1 MEGIY
6 LDYAATTP
14 IDPRV
19 KKAMDAVP
27 FGNPNSLHSFGQE
40 AQKMLDGA
48 REKIARCLNADFQDI
63 IFTGSATEANNL
75 ALRGVVAAAA
85 EHIHDRAHARPKI
98 IISAIEHESV
108 YETAKALEENGVVEC
123 VIVPVNENG
132 VVNIKRIEKEL
143 DERTV
148 LVSVMYVNNET
159 GSIQPIEEISK
170 IIKNF
175 RNLKSK
181 KDIVKK
187 NRNKKLEHE
196 KNEAI
201 HYPLFHT
208 DAVQA
213 FQYNDCDAPT
223 LGVDMLTLSAHK
235 LCGPKG
241 IGVLYVRN
249 RVDTMRE
256 MKPILTGGGQEFGV
270 RSGTQNVPGIVG
282 CAEAVEYAQSTRV
295 KQGIR
300 VHALKEDFFELIKE
314 IYPRVETNGPF
325 EVCSP
330 HILNVWFPGISNEL
344 LLIQLDKEG
353 IAVSAGSACHARAPQ
368 ASRTV
373 TAMYGEERARES
385 IRFSFGRD
393 TKNADI
399 RGFGAALR
407 KIMERYRS

>member
-1 MEGIY
+1 MQRIY

-14 IDPRV
+14 IDQRV

-27 FGNPNSLHSFGQE
+27 FGNPNSLHLFGQE

-48 REKIARCLNADFQDI
+48 REKIARCLNADFQDV

-75 ALRGVVAAAA
+75 ALRGVVAGAA
-85 EHIHDRAHARPKI
+85 EYIHDRAHARPKI

-108 YETAKALEENGVVEC
+108 YETAKTLEENGVVEC

-132 VVNIKRIEKEL
+132 TVNIKKIEKEL

-159 GSIQPIEEISK
+159 GSIQPISEVSK
-170 IIKNF
+170 IMEIFKDRKSQTNS
-175 RNLKSK
+175 KSK
-181 KDIVKK
+181 TK
-187 NRNKKLEHE
+187 NYTKS
-196 KNEAI
+196 I
-201 HYPLFHT
+201 YPLFHT

-213 FQYNDCDAPT
+213 FQYGNCDVST
-223 LGVDMLTLSAHK
+223 LGVDILTLSAHK

-241 IGVLYVRN
+241 VGVLYVKN
-249 RVDTMRE
+249 RVDIMRAVE
-256 MKPILTGGGQEFGV
+256 PIITGGGQEFGM
-270 RSGTQNVPGIVG
+270 RSGTQNVSGIVG

-295 KQGIR
+295 KQSIKMR
-300 VHALKEDFFELIKE
+300 ELKKDFFELIKE
-314 IYPRVETNGPF
+314 ICPRAETNGPF
-325 EVCSP
+325 EACSP

-344 LLIQLDKEG
+344 FLIQLDREG
-353 IAVSAGSACHARAPQ
+353 VAVSAGSACHARAPQ

-373 TAMYGEERARES
+373 TAMYEEERARES

-399 RGFGAALR
+399 RGFGVVLR
-407 KIMERYRS
+407 KIMEKYRS